1 MEMEICDYHQNIVC
15 FLNNHNILMIKTRYC
30 FCDRNFFTI
39 IRNQKIL
46 KRQEKKNDGKKWKRG
61 KRICRKSK
69 KWYQR

>member
-1 MEMEICDYHQNIVC
+1 MKMKICDYHQNIVC

-46 KRQEKKNDGKKWKRG
+46 KRQEKKNDDKKWKRG
-61 KRICRKSK
+61 KRFVKL
-69 KWYQR
+69 